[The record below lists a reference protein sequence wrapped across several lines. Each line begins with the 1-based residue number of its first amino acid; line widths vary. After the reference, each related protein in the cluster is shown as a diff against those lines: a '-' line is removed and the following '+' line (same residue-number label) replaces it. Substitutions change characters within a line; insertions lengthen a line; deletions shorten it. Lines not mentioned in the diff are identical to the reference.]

1 MSIFKSFILG
11 ATTALAATAPSVV
24 FAQSGHASAHTPYA
38 GQQLREIKAL
48 SAQEQQDWLEGKGL
62 GLAKAAELN
71 GYPGP
76 MHVLE
81 NASALSL
88 TPAQQDASARLMA
101 GHKAQVRA
109 LGEQLVAAERRLDEA
124 FHAGTPGDEDVSRL
138 TLKAGALQARIRAS
152 HLQTHLAQTALL
164 QPEQVAL
171 YQRLRGYA
179 K

>member
-1 MSIFKSFILG
+1 MSIIKSLILG
-11 ATTALAATAPSVV
+11 ATTALAAATPPVA
-24 FAQSGHASAHTPYA
+24 FAQSGHASAHPPYA

-81 NASALSL
+81 NATALSL
-88 TPAQQDASARLMA
+88 SAGQRDATEQLMA
-101 GHKAQVRA
+101 AHKTDVKA
-109 LGEQLVAAERRLDEA
+109 LGKQLIEAEQALDEA
-124 FHAGTPGDEDVSRL
+124 FRRGAPSDAQVSRL
-138 TLKAGALQARIRAS
+138 TLEVGTLQARIRAA